1 MKISNGV
8 KKLLIL
14 LLFLLL
20 PLNLAKAESP
30 SLKLKG
36 RILLQVEANGEA
48 WYVNPISQN
57 RFYLGRPADA
67 FRVMREQ
74 GLGISNK
81 DFDSFKGA
89 APVRLAGRILL
100 KVEDSGKAYYVNSVD
115 LKMHYLG
122 RPADAFNVMKNMG
135 LGITDSNLALIAVDE
150 KSSPVITEEMINQ
163 NNPEEQKPDE
173 VAAPESDTVATST
186 DSNATEETATT
197 TEEVVVDDTASSTC
211 VWLVEYFDH
220 SRPTGDPLA
229 TSSANEINFDWG
241 LEGPSQLSVINN
253 FSLRLTANCNFLEG
267 NYEFKTVFDDAIRV
281 YFDGELFLWSWADN
295 DREMLR
301 NSERSITEGRH
312 EVKVEYYE
320 AARYAKVKV
329 SWEKLN

>member
-1 MKISNGV
+1 MRKI
-8 KKLLIL
+8 LIL
-14 LLFLLL
+14 LLFLFLLL
-20 PLNLAKAESP
+20 PLNLARAES
-30 SLKLKG
+30 LAIRLEG
-36 RILLQVEANGEA
+36 RILLQVESHGEA
-48 WYVNPISQN
+48 WYVNPDSQK

-67 FRVMREQ
+67 FKVMREQ

-81 DFDSFKGA
+81 DFYSFKGA

-122 RPADAFNVMKNMG
+122 RPDDAFNVMKNMG

-150 KSSPVITEEMINQ
+150 KSSPIITEETASQ
-163 NNPEEQKPDE
+163 DDSSEEL
-173 VAAPESDTVATST
+173 APGDDTVTPDTDATATST
-186 DSNATEETATT
+186 DSGSSGQTATT
-197 TEEVVVDDTASSTC
+197 SPEVVVDDTASSTC
-211 VWLVEYFDH
+211 VWLAEYFDH
-220 SRPTGDPLA
+220 SRPTGDPLD

-312 EVKVEYYE
+312 EV
-320 AARYAKVKV
+320 
-329 SWEKLN
+329 